1 MPSMVN
7 PEIVNAATSDELKE
21 TVALIQQTLKDRGE
35 STRKSPVKKTSHERA
50 EMDFD
55 PSCCHARDFAFQ
67 CHPGTEKRMWNVP
80 DKEKLLCG
88 LIPMQCNKPIK
99 DKENNL
105 CSLHSNTERFKDNG
119 YCAKTGKLA
128 LGLYSKPL
136 PEEPI
141 RVTAKSN
148 SKKKYVWVQNTDEK
162 YDEYKTTPDGKKVNT
177 SPSKPKTTKKAEKKK
192 TEKKEKVSKT
202 YSDFSWND
210 LISSDDI
217 WSQNKSTMILYL
229 DHHNLDKKGS
239 TQELGKRIKKHIL
252 TPNDPIPEVVNSMID
267 NVEEAEAAEEAA
279 ASEEAAAAEEAAA
292 DAKAKTEAKAK
303 AKAKAEAEAEA
314 EDEAKAKAEEEAE
327 AKAEEEAEA
336 AKAPKAPESDS
347 DSDTENEDENEDEDD
362 NVLRESKNDEDEALK
377 EEEQTKITV
386 NHVEYEVEDGIV
398 YNISEEC
405 ETMGKIDY
413 TKPNNVDFLP
423 GMLDLHKANVFR

>member
-21 TVALIQQTLKDRGE
+21 MISLIQKTLKDRGE
-35 STRKSPVKKTSHERA
+35 STRNSPVKKTSHERA
-50 EMDFD
+50 EMDFN
-55 PSCCHARDFAFQ
+55 PCLCHARDFAFQ
-67 CHPGTEKRMWNVP
+67 CHPGTNKKMWNVP

-119 YCAKTGKLA
+119 YCAETGKLA
-128 LGLYSKPL
+128 LGLYSKPI

-141 RVTAKSN
+141 RVTSKSN
-148 SKKKYVWVQNTDEK
+148 SKKKYVWIHNTDEK
-162 YDEYKTTPDGKKVNT
+162 FDEFKTSPDGKKVKT
-177 SPSKPKTTKKAEKKK
+177 SSNPKPAKKAVKK
-192 TEKKEKVSKT
+192 TEKKEKVSKK

-217 WSQNKSTMILYL
+217 WSQKKSTLILYL
-229 DHHNLDKKGS
+229 EHHNLDTKGH
-239 TQELGKRIKKHIL
+239 TQELGKRIKQHIL
-252 TPNDPIPEVVNSMID
+252 KTPSESISEVVNSIVD
-267 NVEEAEAAEEAA
+267 NMVLEDEKAKDEAKTK
-279 ASEEAAAAEEAAA
+279 
-292 DAKAKTEAKAK
+292 AKAEAK
-303 AKAKAEAEAEA
+303 AKAKAEAEAKA
-314 EDEAKAKAEEEAE
+314 EAKAKAEAE
-327 AKAEEEAEA
+327 AKAEAKAEAEA
-336 AKAPKAPESDS
+336 EADSESESESESEDEESDKK
-347 DSDTENEDENEDEDD
+347 EHN
-362 NVLRESKNDEDEALK
+362 ESKNDADEVLE

-398 YNISEEC
+398 YNISENSEK
-405 ETMGKIDY
+405 MGTIDN

-423 GMLDLHKANVFR
+423 EMLELHEANVFR